1 MCPLFYTNTNI
12 DEVPNY
18 RIENNARV
26 EAYRVEPG
34 DLIISSRG
42 ATKVAIIPENS
53 ENLLISQNFI
63 GLRLNN
69 ENDPEYI
76 KELLLSPIGRYFIDR
91 IKTGTVVQVI
101 NQKDFDEMPLVCFNH
116 EKQKK
121 IMKEYKEEEKE
132 LNKKIEEL
140 KRKLE
145 NMKLNLYEK
154 MKIKD
159 GFEIL

>member
-1 MCPLFYTNTNI
+1 NIGKTFRGINITNKTVLDPNGEFKIINVSDVKGNEVNI

-101 NQKDFDEMPLVCFNH
+101 NQKDFDEM
-116 EKQKK
+116 
-121 IMKEYKEEEKE
+121 
-132 LNKKIEEL
+132 
-140 KRKLE
+140 
-145 NMKLNLYEK
+145 
-154 MKIKD
+154 
-159 GFEIL
+159 